1 MMQDAALDFTGNASC
16 FSHYGKP
23 FQEKIF
29 QALLLDR
36 EWANQMYE
44 VMLPDFFELT
54 YLKYLTRLYFRYYT
68 QYKAFPTLPL
78 LITIIKDDLSE
89 GNDIILRDQI
99 VEFLH
104 RVKSNPHPGDI
115 GYVKDKTLDFCKR
128 QAFKD
133 ALHKAVE
140 LIQTE
145 KFDSV
150 IGLMKNAVSVG
161 MPHSIGHDF
170 MEDIEARF
178 VATHRVPCPTG
189 LKRIDAPD
197 ILDGG
202 LGRGE
207 IGVVTANTGVGK
219 SHYLVAMGA
228 HALSVGKNV
237 LHYTFELTETAVGR
251 RYDSNLVN
259 IDINKLISSKKE
271 VFDFYE
277 NNEMGRLI
285 IKEYP
290 TGSASVITIRNHIEK
305 LSLKGFRPSLIIVD
319 YADIMK
325 STKSYDSLRHE
336 LKLIYEELRNLAM
349 ELNVPVW
356 TASQANRDSANS
368 DIVGLENMS
377 EAYGKA
383 MVADVVVSLSRKAQE
398 KATGHGRLFIA
409 KNRAGRD
416 GILFPMIINT
426 AQSRITLLDESELT
440 LNEAVSQDAG
450 AAKDLLRAKWH
461 EVTKQLKETGD

>member
-1 MMQDAALDFTGNASC
+1 MQEVAVDLTGNVSC
-16 FSHYGKP
+16 FSQYGKP
-23 FQEKIF
+23 YQEKIF
-29 QALLLDR
+29 QGLLMDR
-36 EWANQMYE
+36 EWASQMYE
-44 VMLPDFFELT
+44 VMLPTFFELN
-54 YLKYLTRLYFRYYT
+54 YLKYLTRLYFRYYE
-68 QYKAFPTLPL
+68 QYKAFPTLQL
-78 LITIIKDDLSE
+78 LISIIREDLSE
-89 GNDIILRDQI
+89 GQDIILRDQI

-104 RVKSNPHPGDI
+104 RLKSNPHPGDI
-115 GYVKDKTLDFCKR
+115 GYVKDKALDFCKR

-140 LIQTE
+140 LIQTD

-150 IGLMKNAVSVG
+150 ISLMKDAVSIG

-170 MEDIEARF
+170 HEDIEARF
-178 VATHRVPCPTG
+178 VKAHRIPCPTG
-189 LKRIDAPD
+189 LPRIDAPD

-228 HALSVGKNV
+228 NALRSGKNV

-251 RYDSNLVN
+251 RYDSNLTN
-259 IDINKLISSKKE
+259 IDINDLMSSKKK
-271 VFDFYE
+271 VLDFYE
-277 NNEMGRLI
+277 KEELGRLI

-290 TGSASVITIRNHIEK
+290 TGAASVITIRNHIEK
-305 LSLKGFRPSLIIVD
+305 LSLKGFKPSLIVVD

-325 STKSYDSLRHE
+325 STKAYDSLRHE
-336 LKLIYEELRNLAM
+336 LKLVYEELRNLAM
-349 ELNVPVW
+349 EMNIPIW

-383 MVADVVVSLSRKAQE
+383 MVADVVISISRKAME
-398 KATGHGRLFIA
+398 KATGHGRLYVA

-416 GILFPMIINT
+416 GILFPMLINT

-440 LNEAVSQDAG
+440 LNEAVGQDSSS
-450 AAKDLLRAKWH
+450 AKELLRAKWR
-461 EVTKQLKETGD
+461 EVSKKLE